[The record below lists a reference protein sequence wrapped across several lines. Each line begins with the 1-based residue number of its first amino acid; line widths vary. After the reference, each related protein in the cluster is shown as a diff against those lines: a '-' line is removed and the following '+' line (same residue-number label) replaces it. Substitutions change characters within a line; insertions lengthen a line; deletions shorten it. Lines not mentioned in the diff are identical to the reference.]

1 MRLIGILIAL
11 AIVAYISTQY
21 LESSRQN
28 SGDNLQSRP
37 KELIDQTKQSVD
49 QLNSVLKKQ
58 QQQIEKEME

>member
-21 LESSRQN
+21 LESSRQT
-28 SGDNLQSRP
+28 SADDFHSKP
-37 KELIDQTKQSVD
+37 KQLIDQTKQSVD
-49 QLNSVLKKQ
+49 QLNSVLQKQ

>member
-21 LESSRQN
+21 LESSKQTS
-28 SGDNLQSRP
+28 SGDLQSRP

-49 QLNSVLKKQ
+49 QLNSVLKQ
-58 QQQIEKEME
+58 QQEQIEKEME